1 MPLLPLLL
9 SYAAAALTP
18 VSDRLEAPVVSAA
31 IRVRQEANG
40 QCAEVGAGLRGRAPL
55 IRMTD
60 ICHGWSTQSCG
71 TILLIKVQGVVEDAA
86 EALFLRKNRKAD
98 LVALI
103 DAEIGRVWRGD
114 EHLHLVLTKVECV
127 GGGMAVTF
135 EGSHVRKNASA
146 SAYGMRG
153 SITLSPDGRGKIRI
167 RGVA

>member
-9 SYAAAALTP
+9 WYAAAARPP
-18 VSDRLEAPVVSAA
+18 VSDPLEAPVVAGA

-40 QCAEVGAGLRGRAPL
+40 QCAEVDAGLSGRAPL
-55 IRMTD
+55 IRMTN
-60 ICHGWSTQSCG
+60 ICHGWSTQSCA

-86 EALFLRKNRKAD
+86 EAVFLRANRKAN

-103 DAEIGRVWRGD
+103 DAEIGRVWPGD
-114 EHLHLVLTKVECV
+114 EHLHLVLTRVDCV
-127 GGGMAVTF
+127 GGRMAVTF

-153 SITLSPDGRGKIRI
+153 VITVSPEGRAKISIR
-167 RGVA
+167 AAQ